1 MGGARCRRRASSMIY
16 VDEAVVSDSL
26 QFGVQ
31 VLWGAEVVGSSS
43 ERSDNSV
50 LRLNGG
56 GGVVLR
62 KEVGVGGFSVN

>member
-1 MGGARCRRRASSMIY
+1 M
-16 VDEAVVSDSL
+16 SDGQ

-50 LRLNGG
+50 LCRVGGG
-56 GGVVLR
+56 GGVHR
-62 KEVGVGGFSVN
+62 IEDGVGGFSVN